1 MKDKALENSMGDQEP
16 TTRKAMTH
24 SSEGQLDL
32 ELHLRAM
39 ELKWVQLIQSNQ
51 LFLG

>member
-1 MKDKALENSMGDQEP
+1 MLVIMG
-16 TTRKAMTH
+16 K
-24 SSEGQLDL
+24 QLDL

-51 LFLG
+51 LLLG